1 MFNNQ
6 FIFFKIKFLIFL
18 KFFLIGIGYGSG
30 SGIPDTR
37 RVWGWD
43 EIFKPVGYRVRGQ
56 VGDWENNT
64 RPRPPPLPCLVQ
76 LDSTPITVVLFYF
89 Y

>member
-18 KFFLIGIGYGSG
+18 NFFLIGIGYGLG

-37 RVWGWD
+37 RVRGWD
-43 EIFKPVGYRVRGQ
+43 EIFKPVGYRVRVWGQ
-56 VGDWENNT
+56 VGESGSGIGET
-64 RPRPPPLPCLVQ
+64 IPVPAPPHCHV
-76 LDSTPITVVLFYF
+76 
-89 Y
+89 